1 MAIKLIYRNLESV
14 SGDISPFDEAIIK
27 IVRGEHIRIVCPYL
41 GLTYLQRIIKL
52 STSWQ
57 ILTDLEEWI
66 SSQKD
71 KNSQLRIKG
80 FIDKYNKFI
89 HHLED
94 LHAKVIIAG
103 DKAIIG
109 SANFTQKGIRQR
121 TEVSILLDREPQV
134 EELSLWFDTLW
145 HQTRS
150 VDGHELEEYIQSTPL
165 RLLVDDKNEKK
176 ITSLI
181 PPIKLKLAVVH
192 HGYTSTIKK
201 GDEEAHRKLVKYV
214 QLASSQEWINNYFNL
229 ARELIEFTGLASD
242 DPRLVMSITQYKRLP
257 ITINQRYVLAASFEH
272 RGKPFTSFIVGA
284 QFDQLSEFLAKASNT
299 WRFDPFFRGE
309 KPEETPYGLWFA
321 GEPDS
326 IFLNDS
332 SNKFKEAWKNAV
344 LFELNHA
351 RVSGFKKNH
360 KSAVYEAAVNLN
372 YRAEVLDE
380 AFSKA

>member
-1 MAIKLIYRNLESV
+1 VNAGDPVSLLHPNIYTHNFGCEGPL
-14 SGDISPFDEAIIK
+14 DD
-27 IVRGEHIRIVCPYL
+27 
-41 GLTYLQRIIKL
+41 
-52 STSWQ
+52 
-57 ILTDLEEWI
+57 
-66 SSQKD
+66 KD
-71 KNSQLRIKG
+71 KNK
-80 FIDKYNKFI
+80 
-89 HHLED
+89 
-94 LHAKVIIAG
+94 
-103 DKAIIG
+103 
-109 SANFTQKGIRQR
+109 
-121 TEVSILLDREPQV
+121 
-134 EELSLWFDTLW
+134 
-145 HQTRS
+145 
-150 VDGHELEEYIQSTPL
+150 
-165 RLLVDDKNEKK
+165 KK

-201 GDEEAHRKLVKYV
+201 VDKEAHRKLVKYV

-242 DPRLVMSITQYKRLP
+242 DSRLVMSIPQYKVLP

-272 RGKPFTSFIVGA
+272 EKPLTGFIVGV
-284 QFDQLSEFLAKASNT
+284 QFGQLPEFLAKAANT
-299 WRFDPFFRGE
+299 WRFKPFRGE
-309 KPEETPYGLWFA
+309 KPEETPYGGLWFA

-332 SNKFKEAWKNAV
+332 SNKLKEAWKDAV
-344 LFELNHA
+344 LFEVNRA